1 MTKRILNAEKPVEE
15 KAKPKKQPVKKEVK
29 TVIWY
34 RVAILKYD
42 DPKLGFYTCVVDKPH
57 HQQELENRINFVRWE
72 PVVEVE
78 V

>member
-1 MTKRILNAEKPVEE
+1 MTKRILNAEKTVEE
-15 KAKPKKQPVKKEVK
+15 KVKPVKKEVK

-42 DPKLGFYTCVVDKPH
+42 DPKLGFYTCVIDKKTH
-57 HQQELENRINFVRWE
+57 EYDVELKVNFVRWE
-72 PVVEVE
+72 PAVEVE